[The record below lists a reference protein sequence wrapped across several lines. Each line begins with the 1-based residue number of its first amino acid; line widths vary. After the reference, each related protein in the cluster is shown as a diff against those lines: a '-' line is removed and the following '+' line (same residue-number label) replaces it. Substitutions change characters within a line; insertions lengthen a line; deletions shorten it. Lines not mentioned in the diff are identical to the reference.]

1 MERNPTNTEDFWVKL
16 QEEWSKISI
25 EDCQELI
32 RFCSRRCATVIERK
46 GSFTKY

>member
-1 MERNPTNTEDFWVKL
+1 MERNPTKTEDLWVKL
-16 QEEWSKISI
+16 QDEWSKISI

-32 RFCSRRCATVIERK
+32 HSCSQTCPAVIESK